1 MRINRREFANWTQ
14 FLIFCRRASLSANFL
29 ERSVTQTQTSSLSL
43 TEKSY
48 SNIMVQPGWKAILV
62 TTTAAVIAES
72 LRQAGVVGEDAG
84 AAWVYGTLRPL
95 MDDILALM
103 SQETYEYLMS
113 LPGRTCRSVTTL
125 WNKILS
131 SLRQS
136 DQVD

>member
-1 MRINRREFANWTQ
+1 
-14 FLIFCRRASLSANFL
+14 
-29 ERSVTQTQTSSLSL
+29 
-43 TEKSY
+43 
-48 SNIMVQPGWKAILV
+48 MVQPGWKAILV

-113 LPGRTCRSVTTL
+113 LPGRTCRSAATL